1 MDFISAFKS
10 ELFRPLATLVVPGGV
25 AIGPYVL
32 VATYYFPGVVSF
44 WKDHPSAFVA
54 ILVICIIAVGL
65 IVEDLGAY
73 IERDFW
79 DSKLARENEDHSD
92 HWEQYLKLRL
102 NDEIVGQRYL
112 RTILTRMKFELAM
125 VPAFFFFWCGL
136 LWLNRLY
143 DLWRLSRFALLS
155 GVLLIL
161 TIYLL
166 LESYRSASVM
176 SATRTLIVQAVAQSY
191 PELAGTNQN
200 GHEDDEV
207 QEFREES
214 GLSE

>member
-25 AIGPYVL
+25 ALGPYVL
-32 VATYYFPGVVSF
+32 IAGYYFPGIVLF

-54 ILVICIIAVGL
+54 ILVICIVAVGL
-65 IVEDLGAY
+65 IVEDLGAF

-79 DSKLARENEDHSD
+79 DSKLARGNENHAD

-102 NDEIVGQRYL
+102 QDEVVGQRYL

-143 DLWRLSRFALLS
+143 DLWRPSRFALLS
-155 GVLLIL
+155 GVLLII

-166 LESYRSASVM
+166 LESFRSASVM
-176 SATRTLIVQAVAQSY
+176 SATRTLVIQSVIQSY
-191 PELAGTNQN
+191 PKTDQDGQ
-200 GHEDDEV
+200 DYD
-207 QEFREES
+207 
-214 GLSE
+214 GLE

>member
-32 VATYYFPGVVSF
+32 VVGHYFPGVTSF
-44 WKDHPSAFVA
+44 WREHPSAFVA
-54 ILVICIIAVGL
+54 ILVISIVAVGL
-65 IVEDLGAY
+65 IVEDLGAF

-79 DSKLARENEDHSD
+79 DSKLAKENEDHSD

-112 RTILTRMKFELAM
+112 RTLLTRMKFELAM

-143 DLWRLSRFALLS
+143 GLWRPSRFALLS
-155 GVLLIL
+155 GVLLIV

-191 PELAGTNQN
+191 PKSDQDNPER
-200 GHEDDEV
+200 DEI
-207 QEFREES
+207 E
-214 GLSE
+214 

>member
-1 MDFISAFKS
+1 VDFISAFKS
-10 ELFRPLATLVVPGGV
+10 ELFRPLATLVVPGGI

-32 VATYYFPGVVSF
+32 VVGYYFPGVTSF
-44 WKDHPSAFVA
+44 WREHPSAFVA
-54 ILVICIIAVGL
+54 ILVICIVAVGL
-65 IVEDLGAY
+65 IVEDLGAF

-79 DSKLARENEDHSD
+79 DSKLAKDNEDHSD

-112 RTILTRMKFELAM
+112 RTLLTRMKFELAM

-143 DLWRLSRFALLS
+143 ALWRPSRFALLS

-176 SATRTLIVQAVAQSY
+176 SQTRTLIIQAVAQSY
-191 PELAGTNQN
+191 PDLAGKNQN
-200 GHEDDEV
+200 GPEYDEL
-207 QEFREES
+207 E
-214 GLSE
+214 

>member
-10 ELFRPLATLVVPGGV
+10 ELFRPLATLVVPGGIAV
-25 AIGPYVL
+25 GPYVL
-32 VATYYFPGVVSF
+32 VAGYYFPGVAAF
-44 WKDHPSAFVA
+44 WKEHPSASVA

-92 HWEQYLKLRL
+92 HWEQYLKLNL

-112 RTILTRMKFELAM
+112 RTLLTRMKFELAM

-143 DLWRLSRFALLS
+143 GLWRPSRFALLS

-161 TIYLL
+161 AIYLL

-176 SATRTLIVQAVAQSY
+176 SQTRTLIIEAVAQSY
-191 PELAGTNQN
+191 PDLAGKLQN
-200 GHEDDEV
+200 GREDNEV
-207 QEFREES
+207 E
-214 GLSE
+214 

>member
-32 VATYYFPGVVSF
+32 VVAYYFPAVTSF
-44 WKDHPSAFVA
+44 WNDHPSAFVA
-54 ILVICIIAVGL
+54 ILVICIVTVGL
-65 IVEDLGAY
+65 IVEDLGAF

-79 DSKLARENEDHSD
+79 DSKLARDNADHSD

-112 RTILTRMKFELAM
+112 RTLLTRMKFELAM

-143 DLWRLSRFALLS
+143 DLWRPSRFALLT

-161 TIYLL
+161 TVYLL

-176 SATRTLIVQAVAQSY
+176 STTRTLIVQAVAESN
-191 PELAGTNQN
+191 PDLASANQN
-200 GHEDDEV
+200 GQEDVEV
-207 QEFREES
+207 E
-214 GLSE
+214 

>member
-25 AIGPYVL
+25 AMGPYVL
-32 VATYYFPGVVSF
+32 VAGYYFPGVTSF
-44 WKDHPSAFVA
+44 WREHPSAFVA
-54 ILVICIIAVGL
+54 ILVICIVAVGL

-79 DSKLARENEDHSD
+79 DSKLARENADHSD

-102 NDEIVGQRYL
+102 NDEIIGQRYL

-143 DLWRLSRFALLS
+143 GLWRPSRFALLS
-155 GVLLIL
+155 GVLLIV

-176 SATRTLIVQAVAQSY
+176 SATRTLLVQAVRHSY
-191 PELAGTNQN
+191 PDLARKNQN
-200 GHEDDEV
+200 GPDEDAIE
-207 QEFREES
+207 
-214 GLSE
+214 

>member
-1 MDFISAFKS
+1 VDFISAFKS

-32 VATYYFPGVVSF
+32 VAGYYFPGIVSF
-44 WKDHPSAFVA
+44 WKEHPSAFVA
-54 ILVICIIAVGL
+54 VLVICIVAVGL
-65 IVEDLGAY
+65 IVEDLGAF

-79 DSKLARENEDHSD
+79 DSKLARENGDHSD

-112 RTILTRMKFELAM
+112 RTLLTRMKFELAM

-143 DLWRLSRFALLS
+143 DLWRPSRFVLLS

-176 SATRTLIVQAVAQSY
+176 SATRTLIVQAVALSY
-191 PELAGTNQN
+191 PKSDQ
-200 GHEDDEV
+200 EDPEGDEV
-207 QEFREES
+207 E
-214 GLSE
+214 

>member
-10 ELFRPLATLVVPGGV
+10 ELFRPLATLVVPGSV

-32 VATYYFPGVVSF
+32 VAAYYFPGVISF
-44 WKDHPSAFVA
+44 WQDHPSAFVA
-54 ILVICIIAVGL
+54 ILVICIVAAGL
-65 IVEDLGAY
+65 IVEDLGAFL
-73 IERDFW
+73 ERDFW
-79 DSKLARENEDHSD
+79 DSKLAKENEDHSD
-92 HWEQYLKLRL
+92 HWEAYLKLRL

-125 VPAFFFFWCGL
+125 VPGFFFFWCGL

-155 GVLLIL
+155 GVILLL
-161 TIYLL
+161 TVYLL

-191 PELAGTNQN
+191 PELPGTNQN
-200 GHEDDEV
+200 GHEDNEV
-207 QEFREES
+207 RS
-214 GLSE
+214 SETKAG

>member
-1 MDFISAFKS
+1 MAKQ
-10 ELFRPLATLVVPGGV
+10 
-25 AIGPYVL
+25 GPTDSL
-32 VATYYFPGVVSF
+32 E
-44 WKDHPSAFVA
+44 
-54 ILVICIIAVGL
+54 I
-65 IVEDLGAY
+65 AY

-79 DSKLARENEDHSD
+79 DSKLAKDNEDHSD

-112 RTILTRMKFELAM
+112 RTLLTRMKFELAM

-143 DLWRLSRFALLS
+143 ELWRPSRFALLT

-176 SATRTLIVQAVAQSY
+176 SQTRTLIIEAVAQSY
-191 PELAGTNQN
+191 PDLAATKQN
-200 GHEDDEV
+200 GLPVDDL
-207 QEFREES
+207 
-214 GLSE
+214 LS

>member
-10 ELFRPLATLVVPGGV
+10 ELFRPLATLVVPGGIT
-25 AIGPYVL
+25 IGPYVL
-32 VATYYFPGVVSF
+32 VAAYYFPGVVSF
-44 WKDHPSAFVA
+44 WRDHPSAFVA
-54 ILVICIIAVGL
+54 ILVICIVAVGL
-65 IVEDLGAY
+65 IVEDLGAF

-79 DSKLARENEDHSD
+79 DSKLAKENEDHSD
-92 HWEQYLKLRL
+92 SWEQYLKLRL

-143 DLWRLSRFALLS
+143 DLWRPSRFALLS
-155 GVLLIL
+155 GVILIV

-176 SATRTLIVQAVAQSY
+176 SATRALIVQAVAQSQ
-191 PELAGTNQN
+191 PDLEGQTENVR
-200 GHEDDEV
+200 DDNEV
-207 QEFREES
+207 E
-214 GLSE
+214 

>member
-10 ELFRPLATLVVPGGV
+10 ELFRPLATLVVPGGI
-25 AIGPYVL
+25 ALGPYVL
-32 VATYYFPGVVSF
+32 IAGYYFPGIVSF

-54 ILVICIIAVGL
+54 ILVICIVAVGL
-65 IVEDLGAY
+65 IVEDLGAF

-79 DSKLARENEDHSD
+79 DSKLARENENHAA

-102 NDEIVGQRYL
+102 QDEVVGQRYL

-143 DLWRLSRFALLS
+143 HLWRPSRFALLS
-155 GVLLIL
+155 GVLLII

-166 LESYRSASVM
+166 LESFRSASVM
-176 SATRTLIVQAVAQSY
+176 STTRTLVIQAVAQPY
-191 PELAGTNQN
+191 PKVDQAG
-200 GHEDDEV
+200 HDYD
-207 QEFREES
+207 
-214 GLSE
+214 GLE

>member
-25 AIGPYVL
+25 AISPYVL
-32 VATYYFPGVVSF
+32 VAAYYFPGVISF
-44 WKDHPSAFVA
+44 WQDHSSAFVA
-54 ILVICIIAVGL
+54 ILVICIVAAGL
-65 IVEDLGAY
+65 IVEDLGAF

-79 DSKLARENEDHSD
+79 DSKLAKANEDHSD

-155 GVLLIL
+155 GVILIL
-161 TIYLL
+161 TVYLL

-176 SATRTLIVQAVAQSY
+176 STTRTLIVQAVAESY
-191 PELAGTNQN
+191 PELAGQN
-200 GHEDDEV
+200 EDGDDEEGSV
-207 QEFREES
+207 
-214 GLSE
+214 

>member
-32 VATYYFPGVVSF
+32 VVGYYFPGVISF
-44 WKDHPSAFVA
+44 WRDHPSAFVA
-54 ILVICIIAVGL
+54 ILVICIVAVGL
-65 IVEDLGAY
+65 IVEDLGAF
-73 IERDFW
+73 IERDLW
-79 DSKLARENEDHSD
+79 DSKLAKANEDHSD

-112 RTILTRMKFELAM
+112 RTLLTRMKFELAM

-143 DLWRLSRFALLS
+143 GLWRPSRFALLS
-155 GVLLIL
+155 GVLLVV

-176 SATRTLIVQAVAQSY
+176 SATRTLLVQAVGQSY
-191 PELAGTNQN
+191 PDLTGKSPN
-200 GHEDDEV
+200 GLDGDEV
-207 QEFREES
+207 E
-214 GLSE
+214 

>member
-1 MDFISAFKS
+1 VDFISAFKS

-32 VATYYFPGVVSF
+32 VAGYYFPGVTLF
-44 WKDHPSAFVA
+44 WRDHPSAFVA
-54 ILVICIIAVGL
+54 ILVICIVAVGL
-65 IVEDLGAY
+65 IVEDLGAF

-79 DSKLARENEDHSD
+79 DSKLAKDNEDHSD

-112 RTILTRMKFELAM
+112 RTLLTRMKFELAM

-143 DLWRLSRFALLS
+143 DLWRPSRFALLS

-176 SATRTLIVQAVAQSY
+176 STTRTLIVQAVAQSY
-191 PELAGTNQN
+191 PDLAGKSED
-200 GHEDDEV
+200 GRADDEV
-207 QEFREES
+207 E
-214 GLSE
+214 

>member
-25 AIGPYVL
+25 ALGPYVL
-32 VATYYFPGVVSF
+32 IAGYYFPGIVSF

-54 ILVICIIAVGL
+54 ILVICIVAVGL
-65 IVEDLGAY
+65 IVEDLGAF

-79 DSKLARENEDHSD
+79 DSKLARENENHAD
-92 HWEQYLKLRL
+92 HWEQYLKLTL
-102 NDEIVGQRYL
+102 QDEVVGQRYL

-143 DLWRLSRFALLS
+143 NLWRPSRFALLS
-155 GVLLIL
+155 GVLLIV

-166 LESYRSASVM
+166 LESFRSASVM
-176 SATRTLIVQAVAQSY
+176 SATRTLVIQAVAQSY
-191 PELAGTNQN
+191 PKADQAGHDYD
-200 GHEDDEV
+200 GPE
-207 QEFREES
+207 
-214 GLSE
+214 

>member
-25 AIGPYVL
+25 ALGPYVL
-32 VATYYFPGVVSF
+32 IAGYYFPGIVSF

-54 ILVICIIAVGL
+54 ILVICIVAVGL
-65 IVEDLGAY
+65 IVEDLGAF

-79 DSKLARENEDHSD
+79 DSKLARENENHAD

-102 NDEIVGQRYL
+102 KDEVVGQRYL

-143 DLWRLSRFALLS
+143 NLWRPSRFALLS
-155 GVLLIL
+155 GVLLIV

-166 LESYRSASVM
+166 LESFRSASVM
-176 SATRTLIVQAVAQSY
+176 SATRTLVIQSVNQSY
-191 PELAGTNQN
+191 SKADQDGQ
-200 GHEDDEV
+200 DYD
-207 QEFREES
+207 
-214 GLSE
+214 GLE

>member
-25 AIGPYVL
+25 AISPYVL
-32 VATYYFPGVVSF
+32 VVGYYFPGVTSF
-44 WKDHPSAFVA
+44 WREHPSAFVA
-54 ILVICIIAVGL
+54 ILVICIIGVGL
-65 IVEDLGAY
+65 IVEDLGAF

-79 DSKLARENEDHSD
+79 DNKLARENEDHSE

-112 RTILTRMKFELAM
+112 RTLLTRMKFELAM

-143 DLWRLSRFALLS
+143 ELWRPSRFALLS

-176 SATRTLIVQAVAQSY
+176 SQTRTLIIEAVSQAY
-191 PELAGTNQN
+191 PDLAGKLQN
-200 GHEDDEV
+200 GREDNEV
-207 QEFREES
+207 E
-214 GLSE
+214 

>member
-32 VATYYFPGVVSF
+32 VAAYYFPGVVSF
-44 WKDHPSAFVA
+44 WNEHPSAFVA
-54 ILVICIIAVGL
+54 IIVICILAAGL
-65 IVEDLGAY
+65 IVEDLGAF

-79 DSKLARENEDHSD
+79 DSKLARENEDHTD

-112 RTILTRMKFELAM
+112 RTVLTRMKFELAM
-125 VPAFFFFWCGL
+125 VPAFFFFWSGL

-143 DLWRLSRFALLS
+143 DLWRASRFVLLS
-155 GVLLIL
+155 GVLVIV
-161 TIYLL
+161 TVYLL

-176 SATRTLIVQAVAQSY
+176 SATRTLIVQAVVQSH
-191 PELAGTNQN
+191 PDLEGQTEN
-200 GHEDDEV
+200 GREDD
-207 QEFREES
+207 
-214 GLSE
+214 

>member
-1 MDFISAFKS
+1 LDFISAFKS

-32 VATYYFPGVVSF
+32 VVGYYFPGVTLF
-44 WKDHPSAFVA
+44 WREHPSAFVA
-54 ILVICIIAVGL
+54 ILVICIVAVGL
-65 IVEDLGAY
+65 IVEDLGAF
-73 IERDFW
+73 IERDLW
-79 DSKLARENEDHSD
+79 DGRLAKENDDHPD

-112 RTILTRMKFELAM
+112 RTLLTRMKFELAM
-125 VPAFFFFWCGL
+125 VPSFFFFWCGL

-143 DLWRLSRFALLS
+143 GLWRPSRFVLLS
-155 GVLLIL
+155 GVLLIV

-176 SATRTLIVQAVAQSY
+176 SATRTLVVQAVAESY
-191 PELAGTNQN
+191 PDLAPKNQN
-200 GHEDDEV
+200 GREDTE
-207 QEFREES
+207 
-214 GLSE
+214 G

>member
-1 MDFISAFKS
+1 VDFISAFKS
-10 ELFRPLATLVVPGGV
+10 ELFRPLATLVVPGSIT
-25 AIGPYVL
+25 IGPYVL
-32 VATYYFPGVVSF
+32 VAAYYFPGVVSF
-44 WKDHPSAFVA
+44 WRDHPSAFVA
-54 ILVICIIAVGL
+54 ILVICIVAVGL
-65 IVEDLGAY
+65 IVEDLGAF

-92 HWEQYLKLRL
+92 YWEQYLKLRL

-143 DLWRLSRFALLS
+143 DLWRPSRFALLS
-155 GVLLIL
+155 GVILIV

-176 SATRTLIVQAVAQSY
+176 SVTRALIVQAVARSQ
-191 PELAGTNQN
+191 PDLEGQTENVR
-200 GHEDDEV
+200 EDNEV
-207 QEFREES
+207 E
-214 GLSE
+214 

>member
-25 AIGPYVL
+25 AISPYVL
-32 VATYYFPGVVSF
+32 VVGYYFPGVTSF
-44 WKDHPSAFVA
+44 WNHHTSVFVA
-54 ILVICIIAVGL
+54 ILVICIVAVGL
-65 IVEDLGAY
+65 IVEDLGAF

-79 DSKLARENEDHSD
+79 DSKLAKESEDHSD
-92 HWEQYLKLRL
+92 HWGQYLKLRL
-102 NDEIVGQRYL
+102 KDEIVGQRYL
-112 RTILTRMKFELAM
+112 RTLLTRMKFELAM

-143 DLWRLSRFALLS
+143 GLWRPSRFGLLS

-176 SATRTLIVQAVAQSY
+176 SQTRSLIIEAVAESY
-191 PELAGTNQN
+191 PDLAGKGQN
-200 GHEDDEV
+200 DREDSEV
-207 QEFREES
+207 E
-214 GLSE
+214 